1 MPKLPRG
8 LVQAV
13 ARASKH
19 IDGKYCWGLP
29 HYALDSKLRFHLV
42 ELGDMEL
49 FEDNDVDVELPE
61 NAGFIPF
68 AVLRNESQFLAISTR
83 PPYAVGMWEHEDG
96 TVHRVWASID
106 DFVGRVIDKHD
117 KTPFELFTKTLDKV
131 SSLIDGDAYGDALGI
146 LEPALAALPKV
157 EHQSIADELARAHN
171 LLGLAFKGVGRYPDA
186 RRAFDK
192 AAELGDTYCELN
204 IIDLLLDELAD
215 PRGAIEH
222 ALAVR
227 DKRYLDEYGRVWL
240 ARYLAQGYLD
250 TGEPAKAEAEL
261 RQLLSD
267 HEVSAPDKIRDAR
280 TGLEEYIAKG
290 RPGAEAARAFLPW
303 FHEKVYEVT
312 ADEARRGRGWWDGL
326 PDGMRD
332 KLLEE
337 IGREGAEP
345 SAADIA
351 RAQDIESLYLD
362 EDVPIED
369 VQVFLPLRRVE
380 TLSFHTEAEDIAA
393 LKLLPALKSLRVNDR
408 VVKDFRVPSRADR
421 ALWAAA
427 EEGDRAAIEAALE
440 AGASLAARDDMGQT
454 ALGLAAGTHDVELC
468 TWLIERGA
476 DPWAGSYLDSNEGI
490 FGYFTDDERPIFE
503 AAAAKAGLRHIRDE
517 PWRIIRAS
525 REARGATLSRL
536 ARPLAHFP
544 VPSSDVHGARGGR
557 ASDGELAAEMTVQ
570 MEPPKRDN
578 RLCDVHA
585 VGDDLLVGERVAQEL
600 RTLAGVELLPVTVL
614 DHAKQPCGDRYYVV
628 KPTTIDCLNIERC
641 LPQWNL
647 IDDSSFDEIAAIVID
662 ATRVGD
668 VQVFRCTGYTEAI
681 VVAREVAERLTS
693 MGVTGLRVL
702 AIKR

>member
-29 HYALDSKLRFHLV
+29 HYSLDSKLRFQLV

-49 FEDNDVDVELPE
+49 FEDNDVDVELPA

-117 KTPFELFTKTLDKV
+117 KTPFELFAKTLDKV

-146 LEPALAALPKV
+146 LEPALAALPRV

-227 DKRYLDEYGRVWL
+227 DKRSLDEYGRVWL
-240 ARYLAQGYLD
+240 ARYLAHGYLD
-250 TGEPAKAEAEL
+250 LGEPAKAEAEL
-261 RQLLSD
+261 RQLLAD

-290 RPGAEAARAFLPW
+290 RAGSEAARVFLPW

-312 ADEARRGRGWWDGL
+312 ADDARRNRGWWDGL
-326 PDGMRD
+326 PDGVRD

-337 IGREGAEP
+337 IGREGAEVND
-345 SAADIA
+345 ADIA

-369 VQVFLPLRRVE
+369 VQVFLPLRRVA
-380 TLSFHTEAEDIAA
+380 TLSFHTESEDVTPLRA
-393 LKLLPALKSLRVNDR
+393 LPALTSLRINDR

-427 EEGDRAAIEAALE
+427 EEGDREAIEAALE
-440 AGASLAARDDMGQT
+440 AGAALATRDDMGQT
-454 ALGLAAGTHDVELC
+454 ALELAAGTHDVELC

-490 FGYFTDDERPIFE
+490 FGYFSDEERPIFE

-517 PWRIIRAS
+517 PWRIVRAS
-525 REARGATLSRL
+525 REPRGAS
-536 ARPLAHFP
+536 F
-544 VPSSDVHGARGGR
+544 
-557 ASDGELAAEMTVQ
+557 GELAADMTVQ
-570 MEPPKRDN
+570 MAPPKRDN

-600 RTLAGVELLPVTVL
+600 RPLAGIELLPVTVL
-614 DHAKQPCGDRYYVV
+614 DHAKQPCGERYYVV

-647 IDDSSFDEIAAIVID
+647 IDDSRFDEIAAIVID

-668 VQVFRCTGYTEAI
+668 VQVFRCAGYTEH
-681 VVAREVAERLTS
+681 VFVSRDVADRLTAL
-693 MGVTGLRVL
+693 GATGL
-702 AIKR
+702 AIDYIKR